1 MRTQPGGALRG
12 FKYSL
17 VTTIMG
23 ALIGS
28 FGTWM
33 VDRNMVSA
41 ARETARLAEQ
51 RTAFVEVWGQAELFA
66 LKQARYD
73 DFSSLD
79 DLAAKMPQ
87 NPVSAIFRNN
97 YRVLGA
103 EANRAQDEAR
113 NSLAAKRLLLSESQY
128 ATARRFIDATSA
140 ENRTGKRVTAAN
152 LEALRATAK
161 TLLASDG

>member
-1 MRTQPGGALRG
+1 MTA
-12 FKYSL
+12 
-17 VTTIMG
+17 VVG

-33 VDRNMVSA
+33 VDRNMVNA

-51 RTAFVEVWGQAELFA
+51 RAAFVEVWGHAELFA
-66 LKQARYD
+66 LKQARYE

-97 YRVLGA
+97 YRALGA
-103 EANRAQDEAR
+103 EANRARDEAR
-113 NSLAAKRLLLSESQY
+113 NSLAAKRLLLSEPQY
-128 ATARRFIDATSA
+128 DAARRFIDASSA
-140 ENRTGKRVTAAN
+140 ASQTGKRVTAAD

-161 TLLASDG
+161 TLLATDG

>member
-1 MRTQPGGALRG
+1 
-12 FKYSL
+12 
-17 VTTIMG
+17 
-23 ALIGS
+23 
-28 FGTWM
+28 M